1 MQDFVR
7 RDPGLRLLREATA
20 GSRRSLVRA
29 LGWSAVQAAP
39 ALASGR
45 MLATALDHGFLAG
58 RPGVGILWLT
68 GIAALYGVRAAA
80 QRAVFDPLSAIVEPM
95 RDELVRRVVRGA
107 LRRAVHEGL
116 PGAGPDAAG
125 VTRLSSQVD
134 AVRGTVAAL
143 LRTALPLAV
152 NLLAALLGLASL
164 DPRMALVV
172 AVPLL
177 AAVAA
182 FVPAMRALTRRRAA
196 FLLAE
201 ERVAAAT
208 GSVVGAA
215 RDVAALG
222 ARREAVA
229 EVRRA
234 AGASARASTTVAWA
248 NAIRVPVILIGGQL
262 PVLGLLLAGPSLV
275 RRGTVSPGDVIGA
288 VSYVTAYLI
297 PALQQLTG
305 SVAGYWSQLRVLAA
319 RLAATSAGPE
329 QVEWP
334 EQADQSEGAERA
346 RRPGPIGDADLA
358 VDGLTFAYGPHSAPV
373 LRDVAFTVPAGGHLA
388 LVGPSGVG
396 KSTLAGLLAGIGRP
410 DAGRVTLGGRTLAGL
425 PEAARAASVALV
437 PQEAYV
443 FPGTLRENIAYLA
456 PDASDDALDRAAEAV
471 GLLPLLARLG
481 GYDAEL
487 ADPAGTL
494 SSGERQLI
502 ALARVYAS
510 AARMVIL
517 DEATCHL
524 DPAAEAAVESA
535 FARRPGTLIVV
546 AHRLS
551 SAARAGRVLI
561 LDADGHAFGS
571 HTELL
576 ATHPGYAALVGHWD
590 APLPTPV
597 P

>member
-1 MQDFVR
+1 MPDIVKG
-7 RDPGLRLLREATA
+7 DPGLRLLQEVSA

-45 MLATALDHGFLAG
+45 ILAAALDRGFLAG
-58 RPGVGILWLT
+58 RPAVGICWLI
-68 GIAALYGVRAAA
+68 GIAALYGARAAA
-80 QRAVFDPLSAIVEPM
+80 QRAVFDPLAAIVEPI

-107 LRRAVHEGL
+107 LRRAVYEGL

-134 AVRGTVAAL
+134 AVRGTVSAL

-152 NLLAALLGLASL
+152 NLLAALIGLASL
-164 DPRMALVV
+164 DLRIAVMV

-177 AAVAA
+177 VAVAV
-182 FVPAMRALTRRRAA
+182 FVPAMRTLTRRRAA
-196 FLLAE
+196 YLLAE

-222 ARREAVA
+222 AGREAQA
-229 EVRRA
+229 EVHRA
-234 AGASARASTTVAWA
+234 ADASVRAATTVAWA
-248 NAIRVPVILIGGQL
+248 NALRVPVILLGGQL

-275 RRGTVSPGDVIGA
+275 RQGTLSPGAVIGA

-297 PALQQLTG
+297 PALQHMTG
-305 SVAGYWSQLRVLAA
+305 AVAGYWSQLRVLAA
-319 RLAATSAGPE
+319 RLAATSA
-329 QVEWP
+329 
-334 EQADQSEGAERA
+334 
-346 RRPGPIGDADLA
+346 RPGTAGPAGGTARPSDAELT
-358 VDGLTFAYGPHSAPV
+358 VRGLTFAYGPHSAPV
-373 LRDVAFTVPAGGHLA
+373 LRDVTFTLPGGGHLA

-396 KSTLAGLLAGIGRP
+396 KSTLAGLLAGIGQP
-410 DAGRVTLGGRTLAGL
+410 DAGRIALGARAMAEL
-425 PEAARAASVALV
+425 PEAERAALVALV

-443 FPGTLRENIAYLA
+443 FPGTLRENVAYLA
-456 PDASDDALDRAAEAV
+456 PDARDEALDRAAAAV
-471 GLLPLLARLG
+471 GLGPLVARLG
-481 GYDAEL
+481 GYDTEL
-487 ADPAGTL
+487 TDPTGTL

-510 AARMVIL
+510 PARLVIL

-524 DPAAEAAVESA
+524 DPAAEAAVEAA

-561 LDADGHAFGS
+561 LDAEGHAFGS

-590 APLPTPV
+590 APLPAPAL
-597 P
+597 

>member
-1 MQDFVR
+1 MRDFVR
-7 RDPGLRLLREATA
+7 RDQGLRLLREATA
-20 GSRRSLVRA
+20 GSRPSLVRA

-196 FLLAE
+196 YLLAE

-208 GSVVGAA
+208 GSVVAAA

-234 AGASARASTTVAWA
+234 SGASARASTTVAWA

-275 RRGTVSPGDVIGA
+275 RRGAVSPGDVIGA

-319 RLAATSAGPE
+319 RLAATSAR
-329 QVEWP
+329 P
-334 EQADQSEGAERA
+334 EQAEQAEGAEQA
-346 RRPGPIGDADLA
+346 RRPVPVGDADLA

-373 LRDVAFTVPAGGHLA
+373 LRDVSFTVPAGGHLA

-396 KSTLAGLLAGIGRP
+396 KSTLAGLLAGIGWP
-410 DAGRVTLGGRTLAGL
+410 DTGRVTLGGRTLAGL

-443 FPGTLRENIAYLA
+443 FPGTLRENVAYLA

-471 GLLPLLARLG
+471 GLGPLTARLG

-510 AARMVIL
+510 AARLVIL

-561 LDADGHAFGS
+561 LDTDGHAFGS

-576 ATHPGYAALVGHWD
+576 ATHAGYAALVGHWD

>member
-1 MQDFVR
+1 MPDIVSG
-7 RDPGLRLLREATA
+7 DPGLRLLREVSA

-45 MLATALDHGFLAG
+45 MLATALDQGFLAG
-58 RPGVGILWLT
+58 RPVAGVCWLT

-80 QRAVFDPLSAIVEPM
+80 QRAMFDPLASIVEPM

-107 LRRAVHEGL
+107 LRRAVYEGL

-164 DPRMALVV
+164 DLRMALVV

-177 AAVAA
+177 VAVAA

-196 FLLAE
+196 YLLAE

-208 GSVVGAA
+208 GSVIGAA

-222 ARREAVA
+222 ADREARA
-229 EVRRA
+229 EVHRA
-234 AGASARASTTVAWA
+234 ADASARAATTVAWA
-248 NAIRVPVILIGGQL
+248 NALRVPVILFGGQL

-275 RRGTVSPGDVIGA
+275 RQGTVSPGAVIGA

-297 PALQQLTG
+297 PALQQMTG
-305 SVAGYWSQLRVLAA
+305 AVAGYWSQLRVLAA
-319 RLAATSAGPE
+319 RLAATSA
-329 QVEWP
+329 
-334 EQADQSEGAERA
+334 
-346 RRPGPIGDADLA
+346 RPGTPGPAEVPARPAGADLI
-358 VDGLTFAYGPHSAPV
+358 VRGLTFAYGPHSEPV
-373 LRDVAFTVPAGGHLA
+373 LRDVTFTVPRAGHLA

-396 KSTLAGLLAGIGRP
+396 KSTLAALLAGIGQP
-410 DAGRVTLGGRTLAGL
+410 DAGRIAIGGRTTAEL
-425 PEAARAASVALV
+425 PEAERAALVALV

-443 FPGTLRENIAYLA
+443 FPGTLRENVAYLA
-456 PDASDDALDRAAEAV
+456 PGARDDALERAAAAV
-471 GLLPLLARLG
+471 GLSPLVARLG

-487 ADPAGTL
+487 TDPAAAL

-510 AARMVIL
+510 PARLVIL

-524 DPAAEAAVESA
+524 DPAAEAVVESA

-561 LDADGHAFGS
+561 LDADGHAFGT
-571 HTELL
+571 HAELL

-590 APLPTPV
+590 APLPAPTP
-597 P
+597 

>member
-1 MQDFVR
+1 MPHIVK

-20 GSRRSLVRA
+20 GSRRPLVRA

-45 MLATALDHGFLAG
+45 MLATALDRGFLAG
-58 RPGVGILWLT
+58 RPATGLLWLA

-80 QRAVFDPLSAIVEPM
+80 QRAVFDPLAAIVEPM
-95 RDELVRRVVRGA
+95 RDALVRRVVRGA
-107 LRRAVHEGL
+107 LGRAVHEGL

-134 AVRGTVAAL
+134 AVRGTTAAL

-152 NLLAALLGLASL
+152 NLLAALIGLASL
-164 DPRMALVV
+164 DLRMAVVV

-177 AAVAA
+177 AAIAV

-208 GSVVGAA
+208 GSVVAAA

-222 ARREAVA
+222 ARDAALA
-229 EVRRA
+229 EVRVA
-234 AGASARASTTVAWA
+234 AEDSARAATTVAWA
-248 NAIRVPVILIGGQL
+248 NALRVPVILVGGQL

-275 RRGTVSPGDVIGA
+275 HRGEVSAGAVIGA
-288 VSYVTAYLI
+288 VSYVTAFLI
-297 PALQQLTG
+297 PALQQMTG
-305 SVAGYWSQLRVLAA
+305 SVAGFWSQLRVLTA
-319 RLAATSAGPE
+319 RLAATSAGPG
-329 QVEWP
+329 P
-334 EQADQSEGAERA
+334 SGPAAG
-346 RRPGPIGDADLA
+346 RRPLGAAELA
-358 VDGLTFAYGPHSAPV
+358 VHGLTFAYGPHSAPV
-373 LRDVAFTVPAGGHLA
+373 LRDVSFTVPVSGHLV

-410 DAGRVTLGGRTLAGL
+410 DAGRVELGGRPVAGL
-425 PEAARAASVALV
+425 PEAVRAASIALV

-443 FPGTLRENIAYLA
+443 FPGTLRENVAYLA
-456 PDASDDALDRAAEAV
+456 PDATDAALNRAVAAV
-471 GLLPLLARLG
+471 GMRPLLDRLG
-481 GYDAEL
+481 GYDADL
-487 ADPAGTL
+487 TDPAGTL

-510 AARMVIL
+510 AARLVIL

-524 DPAAEAAVESA
+524 DPAAEAVVESA
-535 FARRPGTLIVV
+535 FARRPGTLVVV

-551 SAARAGRVLI
+551 SAARAEHVLI
-561 LDADGHAFGS
+561 LDAEGHAFGS
-571 HTELL
+571 HGELL

-590 APLPTPV
+590 APLPAPV

>member
-1 MQDFVR
+1 MGS
-7 RDPGLRLLREATA
+7 DPGLRLLREATA

-58 RPGVGILWLT
+58 RPMVGIGWLA

-80 QRAVFDPLSAIVEPM
+80 QRAVFDPLAAIVEPM

-134 AVRGTVAAL
+134 AVRGTVSAL

-164 DPRMALVV
+164 DLRMAVVV

-182 FVPAMRALTRRRAA
+182 FVPAMRTLTRRRAA

-222 ARREAVA
+222 ARREALA
-229 EVRRA
+229 EVQRA
-234 AGASARASTTVAWA
+234 AAASAGAATTVAWA
-248 NAIRVPVILIGGQL
+248 NALRVPVILIGGQL

-275 RRGTVSPGDVIGA
+275 RHGTVSPGAVIGA

-297 PALQQLTG
+297 PALQQMTG
-305 SVAGYWSQLRVLAA
+305 SVAGFWSQLRVLAA
-319 RLAATSAGPE
+319 RLAATSARPDPPAPAEGP
-329 QVEWP
+329 
-334 EQADQSEGAERA
+334 AGD
-346 RRPGPIGDADLA
+346 GDAELA
-358 VDGLTFAYGPHSAPV
+358 VHGLTFAYGPHAAPV
-373 LRDVAFTVPAGGHLA
+373 LRDVSFTVPDAGHLA

-396 KSTLAGLLAGIGRP
+396 KSTLAGLLAGIGQP
-410 DAGRVTLGGRTLAGL
+410 DAGRVTLGGRAIAAL
-425 PEAARAASVALV
+425 PEAERAASVALV

-443 FPGTLRENIAYLA
+443 FPGTLRENIAYLS
-456 PDASDDALDRAAEAV
+456 PDSSDDTLDRAAAAV
-471 GLLPLLARLG
+471 GLGPLPARLG

-487 ADPAGTL
+487 ADPASTL

-510 AARMVIL
+510 PARLVIL

-524 DPAAEAAVESA
+524 DPAAEAAVEAA
-535 FARRPGTLIVV
+535 FARRPGTLVVV

-551 SAARAGRVLI
+551 SAARAARVLI
-561 LDADGHAFGS
+561 LDADGHAYGT
-571 HTELL
+571 HAELL
-576 ATHPGYAALVGHWD
+576 ATHPGYATLVGHWN

>member
-1 MQDFVR
+1 MPDIVR
-7 RDPGLRLLREATA
+7 RDPGLGLLREATA
-20 GSRRSLVRA
+20 GSRPSLVRA

-58 RPGVGILWLT
+58 RPATGICWLT
-68 GIAALYGVRAAA
+68 GIAVLYCVRAAA
-80 QRAVFDPLSAIVEPM
+80 QRAVFDPLAAIVEPM

-107 LRRAVHEGL
+107 LHRAVYEGL

-152 NLLAALLGLASL
+152 NLLAALVGLASL
-164 DPRMALVV
+164 DLRMALVV

-182 FVPAMRALTRRRAA
+182 FVPAMRAITRRRAA
-196 FLLAE
+196 YLLAE

-222 ARREAVA
+222 ARDEARA
-229 EVRRA
+229 EVHRA
-234 AGASARASTTVAWA
+234 ADASARAATSVAWA
-248 NAIRVPVILIGGQL
+248 NALRVPVILIGGQL

-275 RRGTVSPGDVIGA
+275 RAGTVSPGAVIGA

-297 PALQQLTG
+297 PALQQMTG
-305 SVAGYWSQLRVLAA
+305 SVAGYWGQLRVLAA
-319 RLAATSAGPE
+319 RLAATSARPA
-329 QVEWP
+329 P
-334 EQADQSEGAERA
+334 
-346 RRPGPIGDADLA
+346 PGPVESPTRPAGADLA
-358 VDGLTFAYGPHSAPV
+358 VHGLTFAYGPHSAPV
-373 LRDVAFTVPAGGHLA
+373 LRDVSFTVPEPGHLA

-410 DAGRVTLGGRTLAGL
+410 DAGRVTLGGRETADL
-425 PEAARAASVALV
+425 PEAERAALVALV

-443 FPGTLRENIAYLA
+443 FPGTLRENVAYLA
-456 PDASDDALDRAAEAV
+456 PDASDDALARAAAAV
-471 GLLPLLARLG
+471 GLDLLLARLG

-494 SSGERQLI
+494 SSGERQLV

-510 AARMVIL
+510 AARLVIL

-590 APLPTPV
+590 APLPAPV

>member
-1 MQDFVR
+1 MPHIVK

-20 GSRRSLVRA
+20 GSRRPLIRA

-45 MLATALDHGFLAG
+45 MLATALDRGFLAG
-58 RPGVGILWLT
+58 RPATGLLWLA

-80 QRAVFDPLSAIVEPM
+80 QRAVFDPLAAIVEPM
-95 RDELVRRVVRGA
+95 RDALVRRVVRGA
-107 LRRAVHEGL
+107 LGRAVHEGL

-134 AVRGTVAAL
+134 AVRGTTAAL

-152 NLLAALLGLASL
+152 NLLAALIGLASL
-164 DPRMALVV
+164 DLRMAMVV

-177 AAVAA
+177 AAIAA

-208 GSVVGAA
+208 GSVVAAA

-222 ARREAVA
+222 ARDEALA
-229 EVRRA
+229 EVRLA
-234 AGASARASTTVAWA
+234 AEDSARAATTVAWA
-248 NAIRVPVILIGGQL
+248 NALRVPVILIGGQL

-275 RRGTVSPGDVIGA
+275 RRGEVSAGAVIGA
-288 VSYVTAYLI
+288 VSYVTAFLI
-297 PALQQLTG
+297 PALQQMTG
-305 SVAGYWSQLRVLAA
+305 SVAGFWSQLRVLTA
-319 RLAATSAGPE
+319 RLAATSAGPG
-329 QVEWP
+329 P
-334 EQADQSEGAERA
+334 SGPAAG
-346 RRPGPIGDADLA
+346 RRPVGAAELA
-358 VDGLTFAYGPHSAPV
+358 VHGLTFAYGPHSAPV
-373 LRDVAFTVPAGGHLA
+373 LRDVSFTVPVSGHLV

-410 DAGRVTLGGRTLAGL
+410 DAGRVELGGQPVAGL
-425 PEAARAASVALV
+425 PEAVRAASVALV

-443 FPGTLRENIAYLA
+443 FPGTLRENVAYLA
-456 PDASDDALDRAAEAV
+456 PDATDAALDRAVAAV
-471 GLLPLLARLG
+471 GMRPLLERLG
-481 GYDAEL
+481 GYDADL

-502 ALARVYAS
+502 ALARVFAS
-510 AARMVIL
+510 AARLVIL

-524 DPAAEAAVESA
+524 DPAAEAVVESA
-535 FARRPGTLIVV
+535 FARRPGTLVVV

-551 SAARAGRVLI
+551 SAARAEHVLI
-561 LDADGHAFGS
+561 LDAEGHAFGS
-571 HTELL
+571 HGELL

-590 APLPTPV
+590 APLPAPV

>member
-1 MQDFVR
+1 MRDIVG
-7 RDPGLRLLREATA
+7 RDPGLRLLREATT
-20 GSRRSLVRA
+20 GSRRSVLRA

-45 MLATALDHGFLAG
+45 MLATALDRGFLAG
-58 RPGVGILWLT
+58 RPAVGLLWLT
-68 GIAALYGVRAAA
+68 AIAALYGVRAAA

-125 VTRLSSQVD
+125 VNRLSSQVD
-134 AVRGTVAAL
+134 AVRGTLGAL
-143 LRTALPLAV
+143 LRTALPLGV
-152 NLLAALLGLASL
+152 NLVAALIGLASL

-172 AVPLL
+172 AAPLL

-182 FVPAMRALTRRRAA
+182 FVPAARALARRRAA

-208 GSVVGAA
+208 GTVVEAA

-222 ARREAVA
+222 ARREALA
-229 EVRRA
+229 EVGRA
-234 AGASARASTTVAWA
+234 ADASVRAANTVAWTTA
-248 NAIRVPVILIGGQL
+248 LRVPVLLIGGQL

-275 RRGTVSPGDVIGA
+275 RRGAVSPGDVIGA
-288 VSYVTAYLI
+288 ISYVTAYLI
-297 PALQQLTG
+297 PALQQMTG
-305 SVAGYWSQLRVLAA
+305 VAAGYVIQLRVLAA
-319 RLAATSAGPE
+319 RLAATSAPAGP
-329 QVEWP
+329 
-334 EQADQSEGAERA
+334 ADQPRPASPHRPAGGAGNPAGAE
-346 RRPGPIGDADLA
+346 LA
-358 VDGLTFAYGPHSAPV
+358 VSGLTFAHGPHAAPV
-373 LRDVAFTVPAGGHLA
+373 LRDVSFTLPEGGHLA

-410 DAGRVTLGGRTLAGL
+410 DAGRIAVGGRDIAGL
-425 PEAARAASVALV
+425 TDAERAATVALV

-443 FPGTLRENIAYLA
+443 FPGTLRENVAYLA
-456 PDASDDALDRAAEAV
+456 PDADDEALDRAAAAV
-471 GLLPLLARLG
+471 GLGPLAARLG

-487 ADPAGTL
+487 VDPAAAL

-510 AARMVIL
+510 AAPLVIL

-535 FARRPGTLIVV
+535 FARRPGTLVV
-546 AHRLS
+546 IAHRLS
-551 SAARAGRVLI
+551 SAARADRVLI

-571 HTELL
+571 HAELL
-576 ATHPGYAALVGHWD
+576 AAHPGYAALVGHWN
-590 APLPTPV
+590 APLPVPV